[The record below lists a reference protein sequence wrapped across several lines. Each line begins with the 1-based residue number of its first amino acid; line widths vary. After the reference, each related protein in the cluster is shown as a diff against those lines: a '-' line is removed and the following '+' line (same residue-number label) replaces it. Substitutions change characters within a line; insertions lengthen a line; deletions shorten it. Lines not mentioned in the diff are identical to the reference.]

1 MKLVDAEW
9 MRARIKPYDASE
21 ENWLVT
27 MGTVTR
33 LMHKLLDTAPTIDA
47 VSVIRCENCDYCRE
61 LNRKDKREN
70 LYVEE
75 VLWCTQWDD
84 GVYPK
89 DFCSY
94 GRKKG
99 DKK

>member
-27 MGTVTR
+27 MGTTIK
-33 LMHKLLDTAPTIDA
+33 LMHKLLDIAPTIDA
-47 VSVIRCENCDYCRE
+47 VSVIRCKDCDNCRE
-61 LNRKDKREN
+61 LDRTDKREN
-70 LYVEE
+70 LYVEG
-75 VLWCTQWDD
+75 VVWCKQWDE
-84 GVYPK
+84 GVYPN

-94 GRKKG
+94 SRKKEI
-99 DKK
+99 KK